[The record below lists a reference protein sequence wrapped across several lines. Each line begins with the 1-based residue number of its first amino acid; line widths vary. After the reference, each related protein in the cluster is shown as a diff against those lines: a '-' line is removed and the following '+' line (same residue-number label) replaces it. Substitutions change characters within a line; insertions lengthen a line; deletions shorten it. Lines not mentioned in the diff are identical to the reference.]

1 VGDDERSDDSLLIV
15 ENQPWKL
22 TRRIPMAAN
31 HMTCPAIHV
40 TLSRDLSR
48 DLARDLSLSFDT
60 KSKINLL

>member
-40 TLSRDLSR
+40 TLSRDLS
-48 DLARDLSLSFDT
+48 LSFDT
-60 KSKINLL
+60 MSKINLL